1 MVDWTQEESRGDVDR
16 DDAHRDVIIAKHA
29 NKVFWSKV
37 TVRTKKADNLVR
49 QSQHAVRHWVNNA
62 AGAIPGDGVQ
72 RGLFGW
78 HADMWHDDERGH
90 LPMALR
96 GWKRPTGRSPP
107 TSRTSQRL
115 VMVGNELRSNFW
127 LVPFVD

>member
-29 NKVFWSKV
+29 NKFFWSKV
-37 TVRTKKADNLVR
+37 TVRTKKANNHCQAEPTRCPTLGE
-49 QSQHAVRHWVNNA
+49 QHCRSH
-62 AGAIPGDGVQ
+62 PRGVQ
-72 RGLFGW
+72 RGLFGRSPPTCGTTMSG
-78 HADMWHDDERGH
+78 DT
-90 LPMALR
+90 MALR
-96 GWKRPTGRSPP
+96 GWTRPTNKSPP
-107 TSRTSQRL
+107 TSRASQRL